1 MYAGETMAIDD
12 FPALLRLLD
21 EHPEWRDELRRRVL
35 DDEFLRLPAL
45 VRQNSRDIAQNS
57 ADIRELK
64 EVVAQNSRDI
74 AQNSA
79 DIRELK
85 EVVAQNSRD
94 IAQNSAD
101 IRELKEVVAQN
112 SRDIAQNSADV
123 RENSFAIRDLA
134 ETVRAMAD
142 AFEVRFN
149 RIESK
154 LGRLDGRMAEFEWD
168 RKFAGRFGRIV
179 RRSRLRMPNDLV
191 MFEDAHEDGRI
202 TDEEADAVRLLDLII
217 EGIKGKGAEARRVL
231 LAVEISTRIEENDIA
246 RAIERAAILRKV
258 GYDAVPVVGG
268 SELEATVRD
277 AAAERGVEVVLA
289 G

>member
-1 MYAGETMAIDD
+1 MAIDD
-12 FPALLRLLD
+12 FPGLLRLLD
-21 EHPEWRDELRRRVL
+21 EHPEWREELRNRIL
-35 DDEFLRLPAL
+35 DDEFMRLPAL

-64 EVVAQNSRDI
+64 DVV

-79 DIRELK
+79 DIRANTL
-85 EVVAQNSRD
+85 
-94 IAQNSAD
+94 
-101 IRELKEVVAQN
+101 
-112 SRDIAQNSADV
+112 
-123 RENSFAIRDLA
+123 AIRDLA
-134 ETVRAMAD
+134 QTVQAMAD
-142 AFEVRFN
+142 AIEVRFN

-168 RKFAGRFGRIV
+168 RKFAGRLGRIV
-179 RRSRLRMPNDLV
+179 RRSRLRMPSDLV

-202 TDEEADAVRLLDLII
+202 TDEEADAVRLLDLIV

-277 AAAERGVEVVLA
+277 SAAERGVEVVLA